1 MLFELVKIMTLTLGN
16 RRNIEDAKHLKG
28 VALPAA
34 MMSGLLAYSALLG
47 GLINISADRDL
58 TVNAM
63 ELSKMA
69 EQEAEY
75 AMPARTMAEA
85 TETILDERFP
95 RVYLNEDVQ
104 VLGSDKMLAAAI
116 GEASKRS
123 MVYLMDKGE
132 EYSFVLLK
140 DGTEGFIRT
149 GSLNGSLATIFD
161 KADAQKWI
169 ADETA
174 AILKSPKKDAEVLA
188 EALYNEEIH
197 LIGTNDQTY
206 WKVVYGDITGYV
218 DHNALMDEMYVEPEP
233 EPEPEPVAIPAD
245 SLTAVPETAA
255 VEEPVYTEPQ
265 PSHTWN
271 GEVLNP
277 WIGVVYGPSGK
288 ETYYNLNMN
297 GVIALMQDAGYNYE
311 YWVRSDGVKMYGD
324 YVMAACG
331 FQVRPRGT
339 IVESS
344 LGTAICADTGTF
356 SYTDPYQIDI
366 AVDW

>member
-1 MLFELVKIMTLTLGN
+1 MTLTLGN
-16 RRNIEDAKHLKG
+16 RRNIEDAKHLRG
-28 VALPAA
+28 VAVPAV

-47 GLINISADRDL
+47 GLINYSADRDL

-69 EQEAEY
+69 EQEADY
-75 AMPARTMAEA
+75 AMPAVTMAEA

-95 RVYLNEDVQ
+95 RVYLNEDAQ
-104 VLGSDKMLAAAI
+104 ILGSDKMLAAAI
-116 GEASKRS
+116 GEVSKRS
-123 MVYLMDKGE
+123 MVYLMDKGDE
-132 EYSFVLLK
+132 FSFVLME
-140 DGTEGFIRT
+140 DGTEGFVRT
-149 GSLNGSLATIFD
+149 ASLNSSLAVIFD
-161 KADAQKWI
+161 QADAQKWV
-169 ADETA
+169 ADESA

-188 EALYNEEIH
+188 EALYNEELH

-233 EPEPEPVAIPAD
+233 EPEPEPVPAD
-245 SLTAVPETAA
+245 SLTASPETAA
-255 VEEPVYTEPQ
+255 VSEPAYTAPQ
-265 PSHTWN
+265 PSYTWS

-277 WIGVVYGPSGK
+277 VAGVVYGPSGK

-297 GVIALMQDAGYNYE
+297 GVIALMQAAGYDYE

-356 SYTDPYQIDI
+356 SYTDPYQLDI